1 MDMTKTTQ
9 TPAEPRVRVPFKRVL
24 ASMLALWMA
33 YFVLTTASSL
43 IAGHGFQTE
52 ILPRRALICL
62 AGIAITIGVWLI
74 LRLFDN
80 RSLLV
85 KGTVALIVALPAALL
100 IAQVNQSIFSDIR
113 DKLYV
118 KMGERDGVSIRRDA
132 SGNLLAEIPALDAEE
147 EEGAAA
153 QPVGTLTLERAD
165 DKLGKWRGLLD
176 AALGRYFLLLAW
188 ASLYLALLEGAQA
201 RAAER
206 REGEFRRAAKASELR
221 SLRYQVNPHFLFNTL
236 NSLSS
241 LVMTGKTERAEQMIQ
256 ATASFYRHSLA
267 EEPTADVRL
276 SEEFA
281 LQRHYLDI
289 EAARFPNRLRFEF
302 DLPDDLVDAMVP
314 GMILQP
320 LVENSVKYGV
330 APLSRTVKILIQA
343 REEYGRLVLTV
354 SDNGQGV
361 PDAANHGFGI
371 GLANVADR
379 LEACFGPLASIS
391 SGPTEAGYSTQLRMP
406 LEHGH

>member
-1 MDMTKTTQ
+1 MTAAKQ
-9 TPAEPRVRVPFKRVL
+9 NLAEPRVRVPFKTVL
-24 ASMLALWMA
+24 ASMFALWMA

-62 AGIAITIGVWLI
+62 AGIVITIGLWLI

-85 KGTVALIVALPAALL
+85 KGAVALVVALPAALL
-100 IAQVNQSIFSDIR
+100 IAQVNQSVFSDIR

-132 SGNLLAEIPALDAEE
+132 SGNLLAEIPALDTED
-147 EEGAAA
+147 EGAAP
-153 QPVGTLTLERAD
+153 QPAGTLTLERAD

-267 EEPTADVRL
+267 EEPTADVPL

-289 EAARFPNRLRFEF
+289 EAARFPDRLRFEF
-302 DLPDDLVDAMVP
+302 DLPDDLADAMVP

-330 APLSRTVKILIQA
+330 APVSRTVKILIQA
-343 REEYGRLVLTV
+343 REEYDRLVLTV
-354 SDNGQGV
+354 SDDGRGV

-391 SGPTEAGYSTQLRMP
+391 SGPTETGYSTQLRMP

>member
-1 MDMTKTTQ
+1 MDMTPHTEVPSTASRARVSFKT
-9 TPAEPRVRVPFKRVL
+9 VL
-24 ASMLALWMA
+24 ASMAALWFA
-33 YFVLTTASSL
+33 YFLLTTLSS
-43 IAGHGFQTE
+43 F
-52 ILPRRALICL
+52 L
-62 AGIAITIGVWLI
+62 AGYDFQGELMIRRLLVCLGGVLVTIAVWLI

-80 RSLLV
+80 RSLLA
-85 KGTVALIVALPAALL
+85 KGTVALVIAFPAALA
-100 IAQVNQSIFSDIR
+100 IAQMNVWAFADMEGRALKKMTEESDVNF
-113 DKLYV
+113 
-118 KMGERDGVSIRRDA
+118 RRDA
-132 SGNLLAEIPALDAEE
+132 SGNLLIDVPSSTSDAN
-147 EEGAAA
+147 GNPAAA
-153 QPVGTLTLERAD
+153 TTVTLA
-165 DKLGKWRGLLD
+165 RGDTPYRKFRQLIES
-176 AALGRYFLLLAW
+176 ALGRYFLLLAW

-267 EEPTADVRL
+267 EEPTADVPL
-276 SEEFA
+276 SDEFA

-302 DLPDDLVDAMVP
+302 GLPDDLADAMVP

-330 APLSRTVKILIQA
+330 APLSRTVKIQIQA
-343 REEYGRLVLTV
+343 CEEYGRLVLTV
-354 SDNGQGV
+354 SDDGRGV

-391 SGPTEAGYSTQLRMP
+391 SGPTENGYSTQLRMP